1 MKKWISLLAAALL
14 LVSVI
19 ASGLAETADET
30 ADLLVVGAG
39 PAGLSAAVSAVEN
52 GAEKVIVIEK
62 TGKTGG
68 NLNVT
73 SGTLVGADTIIQRED
88 GLLEDSV
95 DMLYQDMID
104 TGSEH
109 GGRPNSN
116 LLYKYSELVG
126 PAVDWLWENGLKDCE
141 FTTVEEGHKAVFAPE
156 HKLYSYPRSYKPKP
170 IDSERYKSATHEVL
184 DKLVAEHADKIEIVF
199 NTEAKH
205 LHANDQGQ
213 IVTVEAVDADGNT
226 VFFTSRH
233 GVVMA
238 TGGYAANQKMMSYFK
253 PTASGIIS
261 SSLPG
266 ADGYGMRM
274 VQEVGGDIAEYAM
287 DIFPTITMGLPNPDN
302 PTTGRIMSTKTAFAG
317 GIWVNLNGERFV
329 NETNADIY
337 VREKALENQ
346 PEASMYEVY
355 TDKIH
360 DDLLEIPAHNN
371 MMAGFFDLDA
381 GKPYIVE
388 ADSLE
393 ELAEKLNLPA
403 ENLIATVEA
412 YNEHVASGEP
422 DEFGRVFV
430 EDDNLYNAARNAIE
444 GDKYYA
450 VKQTSMTSRTIGG
463 VQSNTKGQAV
473 DENGTPIPGLYVAG
487 EMVFIFGNSGMGGSG
502 VTGAV
507 AFGRYCGEMAMTLPM
522 AENYQLIEATKLM
535 PMELFE
541 KEAVEAEVRFDM
553 SAALADGTYTATVD
567 GQEGAMTVET
577 IIADGKISA
586 VTIIE
591 QHETESIAAAALES
605 LPQAIVAEH
614 SVNIDTVSGATLT
627 SNRILDAVTQC
638 LTEAAQ

>member
-1 MKKWISLLAAALL
+1 MKKWVSLLAAALL

-19 ASGLAETADET
+19 APGLAETADET

-141 FTTVEEGHKAVFAPE
+141 FTTDEEGHKAVFAPE

-287 DIFPTITMGLPNPDN
+287 DIFPTITMGLPSPDN

-393 ELAEKLNLPA
+393 ELADQALQSHRAL
-403 ENLIATVEA
+403 LIQSGVRVETR
-412 YNEHVASGEP
+412 
-422 DEFGRVFV
+422 DLDQRVYTDGKWVCF
-430 EDDNLYNAARNAIE
+430 LLGQLLQNAARYRSAQPVVTLSEI
-444 GDKYYA
+444 GRA
-450 VKQTSMTSRTIGG
+450 HVRTP
-463 VQSNTKGQAV
+463 VTHNNLV
-473 DENGTPIPGLYVAG
+473 CRLL
-487 EMVFIFGNSGMGGSG
+487 
-502 VTGAV
+502 TGALR
-507 AFGRYCGEMAMTLPM
+507 A
-522 AENYQLIEATKLM
+522 AT
-535 PMELFE
+535 
-541 KEAVEAEVRFDM
+541 
-553 SAALADGTYTATVD
+553 
-567 GQEGAMTVET
+567 
-577 IIADGKISA
+577 
-586 VTIIE
+586 
-591 QHETESIAAAALES
+591 AAA
-605 LPQAIVAEH
+605 
-614 SVNIDTVSGATLT
+614 GAAPPEWCCIWPGGWRL
-627 SNRILDAVTQC
+627 SWRSSC
-638 LTEAAQ
+638 GPPRRRERGPG